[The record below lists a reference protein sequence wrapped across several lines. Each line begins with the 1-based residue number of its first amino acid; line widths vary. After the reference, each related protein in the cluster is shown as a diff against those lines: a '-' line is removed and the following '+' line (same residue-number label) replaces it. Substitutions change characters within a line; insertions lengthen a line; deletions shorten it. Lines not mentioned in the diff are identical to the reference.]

1 MLSSLYSG
9 VSGINAAGYTMSVLG
24 NNIANSTTVGF
35 KGGYTSFADILSQ
48 SLGEIGRAHV

>member
-24 NNIANSTTVGF
+24 NNIANSNY
-35 KGGYTSFADILSQ
+35 GGI
-48 SLGEIGRAHV
+48 